1 MKKFKKG
8 DKVILHPPGNL
19 NPRYNPLMGKRA
31 TVMDDGQQTD
41 DLEWYQ
47 LEMSGG
53 VMIKAPAKWLKK
65 KTD

>member
-1 MKKFKKG
+1 MTEFKKG

-19 NPRYNPLMGKRA
+19 NPVYNPLMGKRA
-31 TVMDDGQQTD
+31 TVMDDGQKTD

-53 VMIKAPAKWLKK
+53 VKIRAPAKWLKK
-65 KTD
+65 KI